1 MIIVD
6 WAAVFVG
13 VALGVVVGALFFMGL
28 AAGMRLALRSA
39 TPVKVLGLSAGLRI
53 MALLGSGWLVLTYG
67 GAWAASGFV
76 LAFFLVRV
84 VATTLVR
91 IAPVSAGAS

>member
-1 MIIVD
+1 MISID

-13 VALGVVVGALFFMGL
+13 AALGIVIGALFFMGL
-28 AAGMRLALRSA
+28 AAGMRLALRSEN
-39 TPVKVLGLSAGLRI
+39 PVKVLGLSAGLRI
-53 MALLGSGWLVLTYG
+53 LALLGSGWLVLMFG
-67 GAWAASGFV
+67 GAWAALGFV